1 MSVTDASPDSVI
13 SCFMPAV
20 LYPSTMSGQE
30 NFVSDASHELKT
42 PLSVIAGYANLLR
55 RWAPVPTKLP
65 MLATVNAAYVI
76 ISTPNTT
83 ENITVTLAAIPTA
96 DIDAGGEA
104 VKDTLDRIK
113 SEKAEKRERKK
124 NSSQIALK
132 VLAIIFFPV
141 TLIVL
146 GLRRLLERLS
156 QRVEHLVNL
165 PRKLHKLVLRVHGV
179 EPRGNILVG
188 NLVYALRNRT

>member
-1 MSVTDASPDSVI
+1 MRSKRNNHAAFDAPD
-13 SCFMPAV
+13 
-20 LYPSTMSGQE
+20 
-30 NFVSDASHELKT
+30 N
-42 PLSVIAGYANLLR
+42 
-55 RWAPVPTKLP
+55 
-65 MLATVNAAYVI
+65 
-76 ISTPNTT
+76 
-83 ENITVTLAAIPTA
+83 NITGGADKPRRRAVVVTAGERAALPENPA

-146 GLRRLLERLS
+146 GLRRLFKKFKVGIAAKVTVIFS
-156 QRVEHLVNL
+156 VVFG
-165 PRKLHKLVLRVHGV
+165 VL
-179 EPRGNILVG
+179 IIT
-188 NLVYALRNRT
+188 YAAFTVASIGSFEIGRAHV